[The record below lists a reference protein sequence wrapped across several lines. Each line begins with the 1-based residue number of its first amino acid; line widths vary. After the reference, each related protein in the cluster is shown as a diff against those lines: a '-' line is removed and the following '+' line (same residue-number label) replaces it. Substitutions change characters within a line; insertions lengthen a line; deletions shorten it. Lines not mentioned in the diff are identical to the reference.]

1 MTKKPLVSVLIPAYN
16 ASKTIERAIYSVLNQ
31 TFSGYEF
38 LPWAKNDFQTAAAN
52 CPYAFHNSV

>member
-1 MTKKPLVSVLIPAYN
+1 MSVYN
-16 ASKTIERAIYSVLNQ
+16 GYNYVDTTIESILNQ